1 MSEEQIKEEKKCC
14 CKCTFIIA
22 LVALVLSVA
31 SLAVSLMNSNFA
43 GANKKVVISKQYDKG
58 QNFEKAQEKE
68 KPIVVFFYT
77 DWCGFCQKFAPTFAK
92 VVKSKEIK
100 KNFAIAYV
108 NCENPDNHELMAKYE
123 VHGFPTVFVVN
134 GEEKTQLDNHKFF
147 GDEAVEKVKE
157 EILEAVKLDD

>member
-14 CKCTFIIA
+14 CKYTFAIA
-22 LVALVLSVA
+22 LVALIFSIA
-31 SLAVSLMNSNFA
+31 SLGMSILNSDFV
-43 GANKKVVISKQYDKG
+43 ANKKVVISKQYDKG
-58 QNFEKAQEKE
+58 QSFEKAKESE
-68 KPIVVFFYT
+68 KPIVAFFYT

-100 KNFAIAYV
+100 KNFAIAYI

-123 VHGFPTVFVVN
+123 VHGFPMVFVVK

-147 GDEAVEKVKE
+147 GDGAVEKVKE
-157 EILEAVKLDD
+157 EILETIENDD